1 MQQTEEYDPHPQYSF
16 SYDVKDHSTG
26 DDKQQ
31 HETRDGDVV
40 KGQVSG
46 LKLKVESFTVCTKE
60 KKLKFIRFVVYF
72 GY

>member
-16 SYDVKDHSTG
+16 SYAVKDHSTG

-31 HETRDGDVV
+31 HETRDGDAV

-46 LKLKVESFTVCTKE
+46 L
-60 KKLKFIRFVVYF
+60 
-72 GY
+72 